1 MSYTSHHFWPMRG
14 PCWTPPSRPSP
25 RSRSPHAGWDLT
37 SVPPRRRRPAEQL
50 AELASAV
57 ADMVSG
63 VHRAVLAFSGGGART
78 AMGTAAVSSRV
89 HHIRTELEGV
99 AVAVEALHSGA
110 EDAALAGEQS
120 ARMCGDL
127 AAEVEQGAA
136 VLARVV
142 EAVEAMGAQRERIE
156 RLAEQLAEIAT
167 FSGVIKEVADKTK
180 LLALNATI
188 EAARAGTHGAA
199 FRVVA
204 DEIGKLAADSEAQ
217 TRRIASVV
225 AATHSDLN
233 PLREAIDAT
242 RAHGDGVADA
252 HAARETV
259 RRIGELAEQLTEP
272 AERVAAAAEEQL
284 QALGEMSGHMQ
295 GSVLAVA
302 EVDEHSTQMS
312 AEALDLSSSAE
323 DVYELLLPF
332 WTDSFVDRAGEV
344 ARRLAGEIG
353 GVLEGI
359 VDSGRVSLARSST
372 RAMTRSPATA
382 SPSCAG
388 SSTSRAC
395 RSAAS
400 TRPSSRPATTT
411 SSTSRS
417 WPSTTARWPR
427 TLARPGRGLGP
438 QRLRP
443 RPRARPVRRLDRRS
457 VEGPP
462 RQPDQAHPRRQPG
475 AGARQPRRHR
485 PRAAPS
491 RAVARRDAGG
501 RLRPDRARGRRAP
514 PPRAD
519 LCARHGRDLHRAVRS
534 RVRPRRALGRR
545 RHRLGPGHDRD
556 LSAAPRPAP
565 LPFLL
570 PVTGPVEGCRSG

>member
-1 MSYTSHHFWPMRG
+1 
-14 PCWTPPSRPSP
+14 
-25 RSRSPHAGWDLT
+25 
-37 SVPPRRRRPAEQL
+37 
-50 AELASAV
+50 
-57 ADMVSG
+57 MVSG

-127 AAEVEQGAA
+127 AAEVEQGSA

-225 AATHSDLN
+225 AATHSDLD

-302 EVDEHSTQMS
+302 EVDEHATQMS
-312 AEALDLSSSAE
+312 AQALGLSSSAE

-344 ARRLAGEIG
+344 GRRLAGEIG
-353 GVLEGI
+353 AVLEGV
-359 VDSGRVSLARSST
+359 VDSGARLAR
-372 RAMTRSPATA
+372 
-382 SPSCAG
+382 AG
-388 SSTSRAC
+388 PRPPLRGDH
-395 RSAAS
+395 RSAHRRAAPPL
-400 TRPSSRPATTT
+400 RRLARAAQRLRPAQVLD
-411 SSTSRS
+411 RLR
-417 WPSTTARWPR
+417 P
-427 TLARPGRGLGP
+427 PGRRAAHGPLRPHAGREPVARAGRRLGP

-443 RPRARPVRRLDRRS
+443 RPRPRAVRRLDRRS
-457 VEGPP
+457 VQGPP
-462 RQPDQAHPRRQPG
+462 RQPDQAHPHRQPG

-485 PRAAPS
+485 PRAAPPGRCRAPRCGRPAATWSS
-491 RAVARRDAGG
+491 RAGGEQRRLVQTYARDTGAIFTVLSVPVYVHGERWGAAVIGWD
-501 RLRPDRARGRRAP
+501 PDTIA
-514 PPRAD
+514 
-519 LCARHGRDLHRAVRS
+519 
-534 RVRPRRALGRR
+534 
-545 RHRLGPGHDRD
+545 
-556 LSAAPRPAP
+556 
-565 LPFLL
+565 
-570 PVTGPVEGCRSG
+570 T

>member
-1 MSYTSHHFWPMRG
+1 MLD
-14 PCWTPPSRPSP
+14 TPFPTEPQVE
-25 RSRSPHAGWDLT
+25 SPHAGWDLT
-37 SVPPRRRRPAEQL
+37 SVPPAGDADPAEQL

-57 ADMVSG
+57 AAMVSG

-225 AATHSDLN
+225 AATHSDLD

-302 EVDEHSTQMS
+302 EVDEHATHMS
-312 AEALDLSSSAE
+312 AQALDLSSSAE

-353 GVLEGI
+353 AVLEGI
-359 VDSGRVSLARSST
+359 VDSGRVSLAQVLDPRYDEITGPRIAELRRLFDVSRVPLSGFDPPKFST
-372 RAMTRSPATA
+372 GYDHLVDEPLMALYD
-382 SPSCAG
+382 
-388 SSTSRAC
+388 
-395 RSAAS
+395 
-400 TRPSSRPATTT
+400 
-411 SSTSRS
+411 
-417 WPSTTARWPR
+417 R
-427 TLARPGRGLGP
+427 TLAEHPWLVLAAGSDLNVYAPVHARALCADWTGDPTKDLLGNRIKRILTDNPALVRANRVGIGRELP
-438 QRLRP
+438 HRVLS
-443 RPRARPVRRLDRRS
+443 RAEMRAAGCDLTAPAGGEHRRLVQTYARDTGAIFTVLS
-457 VEGPP
+457 VPVYVHGERWGAAVIGWD
-462 RQPDQAHPRRQPG
+462 PDAI
-475 AGARQPRRHR
+475 
-485 PRAAPS
+485 
-491 RAVARRDAGG
+491 
-501 RLRPDRARGRRAP
+501 
-514 PPRAD
+514 
-519 LCARHGRDLHRAVRS
+519 
-534 RVRPRRALGRR
+534 
-545 RHRLGPGHDRD
+545 
-556 LSAAPRPAP
+556 
-565 LPFLL
+565 
-570 PVTGPVEGCRSG
+570 TT